1 MQIKITD
8 DAIYIIIMGLL
19 FIAFLP
25 HIHLF
30 IIFTVMTIAD
40 SLEYMSKL
48 LSKFIKFTFEYIFP
62 LAIIFYYIIFYDI
75 LFYLAILKKF
85 MTVLNSILG
94 AV

>member
-8 DAIYIIIMGLL
+8 NAIYIIMGLL
-19 FIAFLP
+19 FITFLP
-25 HIHLF
+25 HMHLL

-75 LFYLAILKKF
+75 LFYLAILKTF
-85 MTVLNSILG
+85 MTTLNSILG